1 MSLKESSFIKNY
13 KKKFFIH
20 DLNNVKEAIH
30 YAFKLTD
37 NYGVNKINKAIFE
50 ASIKYNID
58 EDILINNI
66 DNFFERNNN
75 EWFKKNNFSKY
86 FR

>member
-1 MSLKESSFIKNY
+1 MPLRKSSFIKNY
-13 KKKFFIH
+13 KKKFLIH
-20 DLNNVKEAIH
+20 NLNNVKEAIH

-37 NYGVNKINKAIFE
+37 NYGISKLNKSIFE

-75 EWFKKNNFSKY
+75 E
-86 FR
+86 

>member
-13 KKKFFIH
+13 KKKFLIH

-37 NYGVNKINKAIFE
+37 NYGISKLNKSIFE

-58 EDILINNI
+58 EDILIDNI

-75 EWFKKNNFSKY
+75 E
-86 FR
+86 

>member
-1 MSLKESSFIKNY
+1 MIISLILD
-13 KKKFFIH
+13 IG
-20 DLNNVKEAIH
+20 I
-30 YAFKLTD
+30 
-37 NYGVNKINKAIFE
+37 NKINKAIFE

-75 EWFKKNNFSKY
+75 E
-86 FR
+86 

>member
-1 MSLKESSFIKNY
+1 MQLRKSSFIKNY
-13 KKKFFIH
+13 KKKLLIH
-20 DLNNVKEAIH
+20 DLNNIKEAIH

-37 NYGVNKINKAIFE
+37 NYGINKINKAIFE

>member
-1 MSLKESSFIKNY
+1 MGLIKSSFIKHF
-13 KKKFFIH
+13 KKKLSVR
-20 DLNNVKEAIH
+20 DLNNVNEAIH

-37 NYGVNKINKAIFE
+37 TYGINKLNKSIFE

-58 EDILINNI
+58 EETLKDNI

-75 EWFKKNNFSKY
+75 E
-86 FR
+86 

>member
-1 MSLKESSFIKNY
+1 MQLRKSSFIKNY
-13 KKKFFIH
+13 KKKFLIH

-37 NYGVNKINKAIFE
+37 NYGISKLNKSIFE

-75 EWFKKNNFSKY
+75 E
-86 FR
+86 

>member
-20 DLNNVKEAIH
+20 DLNNVKEAIY

-37 NYGVNKINKAIFE
+37 DYGINKIDKAIFE
-50 ASIKYNID
+50 ASIKYNIN
-58 EDILINNI
+58 EDILIDNI
-66 DNFFERNNN
+66 DNFFERDNN
-75 EWFKKNNFSKY
+75 E
-86 FR
+86 

>member
-37 NYGVNKINKAIFE
+37 NYGINKINKAMFE
-50 ASIKYNID
+50 ASIKYSID

-86 FR
+86 FG

>member
-1 MSLKESSFIKNY
+1 MLIKSSFIKHF
-13 KKKFFIH
+13 KKKLSVR
-20 DLNNVKEAIH
+20 DLNNVNEAIH

-75 EWFKKNNFSKY
+75 E
-86 FR
+86 

>member
-1 MSLKESSFIKNY
+1 MALIKSSFIKHF
-13 KKKFFIH
+13 KKKLSVPNLDNI
-20 DLNNVKEAIH
+20 NEAIH

-37 NYGVNKINKAIFE
+37 DYGINKLNKSIFE

-58 EDILINNI
+58 EETLKDNI

-75 EWFKKNNFSKY
+75 E
-86 FR
+86 